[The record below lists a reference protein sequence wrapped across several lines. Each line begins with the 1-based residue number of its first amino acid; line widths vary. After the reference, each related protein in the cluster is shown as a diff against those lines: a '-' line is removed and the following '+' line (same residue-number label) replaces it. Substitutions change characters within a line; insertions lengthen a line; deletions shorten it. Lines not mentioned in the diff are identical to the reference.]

1 MIHLLLL
8 LLVFFFLSTIT
19 VEGEGKAPRKEK
31 LVQLVGIWD
40 EQLTEGFSP
49 GRPPPSANPPR
60 SLTSRLIYNELLFF
74 NPGPT
79 VTLLALPPHPLCS
92 KLLFGNLSLNLPPRL
107 EVAASTRKKSRDDD
121 SAKDFAS
128 VLEKPLFL
136 NPWDEM
142 TLRWIEH
149 DTRRRRTPS
158 HR

>member
-1 MIHLLLL
+1 MKRGERERGMIHLLL
-8 LLVFFFLSTIT
+8 LLVFFFLSTIA

-79 VTLLALPPHPLCS
+79 VTLLAPPPS
-92 KLLFGNLSLNLPPRL
+92 LFQASFRKFIAQF
-107 EVAASTRKKSRDDD
+107 AAPT
-121 SAKDFAS
+121 
-128 VLEKPLFL
+128 
-136 NPWDEM
+136 
-142 TLRWIEH
+142 
-149 DTRRRRTPS
+149 
-158 HR
+158 